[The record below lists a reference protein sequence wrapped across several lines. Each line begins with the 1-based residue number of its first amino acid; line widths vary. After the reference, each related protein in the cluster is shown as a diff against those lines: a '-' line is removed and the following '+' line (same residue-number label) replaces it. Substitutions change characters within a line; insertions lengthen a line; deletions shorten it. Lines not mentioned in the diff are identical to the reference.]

1 MHKQIANY
9 VQIVEQVKRRV
20 ALENDVAESV
30 YGVHA
35 GLLDLPPVG
44 VVGGLFRLGD
54 AEMPAQSL
62 LQWLNGICSKLVV
75 NGLGK

>member
-1 MHKQIANY
+1 VDEQIANY

-20 ALENDVAESV
+20 ALEDNIAESMN
-30 YGVHA
+30 GVHA

-44 VVGGLFRLGD
+44 VVGGLFRLGH
-54 AEMPAQSL
+54 AEMPAQGL

-75 NGLGK
+75 YGLGK